1 MSGKNIRELVS
12 LGVILIILAIG
23 LAGFELGSESDP
35 PSSEK
40 DQVEIT
46 SWNWKKSVNGRIL
59 AVFGSVK
66 NKSRVTFEDVV
77 LELRVEDET
86 KAVLVRHK
94 IRVGKLSGE
103 EERPFR
109 KDILRTGKEAM
120 GFLEVKS
127 LR

>member
-23 LAGFELGSESDP
+23 LAGFKLGSQSDSS
-35 PSSEK
+35 SSEK

-46 SWNWKKSVNGRIL
+46 SWNCKKSVNGRIL

-94 IRVGKLSGE
+94 IRVGKLIGE

>member
-1 MSGKNIRELVS
+1 VSGKNIGELVS
-12 LGVILIILAIG
+12 LGVSLIILAIG
-23 LAGFELGSESDP
+23 LAGFELGSESD
-35 PSSEK
+35 SSPTGK
-40 DQVEIT
+40 DQVEVT

-86 KAVLVRHK
+86 KTVLVRHT
-94 IRVGKLSGE
+94 IRVGKLNGE

>member
-1 MSGKNIRELVS
+1 MGRKNIGELVS
-12 LGVILIILAIG
+12 LGVVLAILTIG
-23 LAGFELGSESDP
+23 LVGFEIGSESDSS
-35 PSSEK
+35 SSER

-46 SWNWKKSVNGRIL
+46 SWNWKKSIDGRIL

-94 IRVGKLSGE
+94 IRVGKLGGE

-109 KDILRTGKEAM
+109 KDILRTGKEAT

>member
-1 MSGKNIRELVS
+1 MELVS
-12 LGVILIILAIG
+12 LGVILIILALG
-23 LAGFELGSESDP
+23 LATFELSSESD
-35 PSSEK
+35 SSSGEK

-46 SWNWKKSVNGRIL
+46 SWNWKKSIDGRIL
-59 AVFGSVK
+59 AVFGSIK
-66 NKSRVTFEDVV
+66 NKSQVTFKDVV

-86 KAVLVRHK
+86 KAVIVRHS
-94 IRVGKLSGE
+94 IRIGKLSGE